1 MAETKESPKRFSL
14 LKKILLGIVGVLL
27 VFAGVV
33 ALQPAEFRIVRSAKI
48 SAPAPAIFAHVND
61 FHKWEAWSPW
71 EKRDPAMKKTF
82 EGPGA
87 GTGAIYSWAGNDEV
101 GEGRMTLTESR
112 PAELIRIR
120 LDFLKPFA
128 STSTTELAF
137 KQEGSVTD
145 VSWSMSGRKD
155 FMSKAFCM
163 FMNMDKMVGTDF
175 EKGLAQLKTAAETP
189 AGK

>member
-1 MAETKESPKRFSL
+1 MTEMEESPKRFSL
-14 LKKILLGIVGVLL
+14 LKKILVGIVGIL
-27 VFAGVV
+27 VAFAGIV
-33 ALQPAEFRIVRSAKI
+33 ALQPAEFRIVRSERI
-48 SAPAPAIFAHVND
+48 TAPAPAIFARVND

-71 EKRDPAMKKTF
+71 EKRDPAMKKIF

-87 GTGAIYSWAGNDEV
+87 GTGAVYSWAGNDEV

-112 PAELIRIR
+112 PGELIRIR

-128 STSTTELAF
+128 ATNTTEFTF
-137 KQEGSVTD
+137 KQEGALTD
-145 VSWSMSGRKD
+145 VTWSMSGRKG

-163 FMNMDKMVGTDF
+163 FMNMDKMVGADF
-175 EKGLAQLKTAAETP
+175 EKGLAQMKAVAETP